1 MIQIMFNDILNFET
15 SLNTFHNESRYI
27 FKMVLIYC
35 SEFTNC
41 DCIDSIK
48 ANVNIEISKV
58 SLQF

>member
-27 FKMVLIYC
+27 FKMVIYC

-48 ANVNIEISKV
+48 TNVNIGRSKV

>member
-1 MIQIMFNDILNFET
+1 MRVDTYLRW
-15 SLNTFHNESRYI
+15 L
-27 FKMVLIYC
+27 LIYC

-48 ANVNIEISKV
+48 TNVNIEISKV